1 MNLKSL
7 TDKLFETETLL
18 DEELIYLIET
28 DENPAY
34 LYKKAD
40 EKRKEIYSDKVYLR
54 GLIEISSY
62 CKNNCYYCGIRC
74 ENKNAKR
81 YRLEKEEIMK
91 ACKKG
96 FDAGFKTFVLQGG
109 EDVFYTDDVLCDIV
123 SGIRK
128 TYPQCA
134 ITLSLG
140 ERSFESYEKL
150 KNAGADRYLLRHETG
165 DKAHYGSLHPQNMS
179 FEKRIE
185 CLENLKKLKYQTG
198 SGFMVG
204 SPGQTSKTILKD
216 LRLLEKLKPEM
227 VGIGPFI
234 PHCETP
240 FAKEKTGD
248 LNLTLKL
255 ISIIR
260 LMLPHALIPST
271 TALATLSE
279 NGRVQGILCGAN
291 VVMPNISPEI
301 AKEGYSL
308 YDNKANTG
316 KESIEGLI
324 GLMEEIRDA
333 GYNPVHERGDV
344 VFF

>member
-165 DKAHYGSLHPQNMS
+165 DKAHYGNLHPQNMS

-324 GLMEEIRDA
+324 ELMEEIRDA

>member
-7 TDKLFETETLL
+7 TNKLFETETLL

-204 SPGQTSKTILKD
+204 SPGQTSKTILKE

-324 GLMEEIRDA
+324 ELMEEIRDA
-333 GYNPVHERGDV
+333 GYNPVHERGDI

>member
-7 TDKLFETETLL
+7 TDKLFETQTLL

-28 DENPAY
+28 DEDTAY
-34 LYKKAD
+34 LYKRAD

-62 CKNNCYYCGIRC
+62 CKNNCLYCGIRC
-74 ENKNAKR
+74 ANKNAKR
-81 YRLEKEEIMK
+81 YRLEKEEILK
-91 ACKKG
+91 ACSKG
-96 FDAGFKTFVLQGG
+96 FDAGFRTFVLQGG
-109 EDVFYTDDVLCDIV
+109 EDSYYSDEILCDIV
-123 SGIRK
+123 AEIRK
-128 TYPQCA
+128 TYPECA

-150 KNAGADRYLLRHETG
+150 KRAGADRYLLRHETG
-165 DKAHYGSLHPQNMS
+165 DKNHYESLHPENMC

-185 CLENLKKLKYQTG
+185 CLKNLKKLKYQTG

-204 SPGQTSKTILKD
+204 SPGQTVKTLLKD

-234 PHCETP
+234 PHSDTP
-240 FAKEKTGD
+240 FANEPCGD
-248 LNLTLKL
+248 VNLTLKL

-271 TALATLSE
+271 TALATLSDK
-279 NGRVQGILCGAN
+279 GRIQGILCGAN
-291 VVMPNISPEI
+291 VVMPNISPEF
-301 AKEGYSL
+301 AKDGYSL
-308 YDNKANTG
+308 YNNKANTG
-316 KESIEGLI
+316 KESIEGLSQLI
-324 GLMEEIRDA
+324 KEIEDA
-333 GYNPVHERGDV
+333 GYRAVHERGDMIV
-344 VFF
+344 